1 MFVVIYT
8 PGPAWLPGK
17 SVSEQPFYREHG
29 RFMQQLFFADKRLI
43 MGGPFLDNQGG
54 LGILDVANEA
64 QALEIL
70 ARDPAVLAQF
80 LEAHV
85 HPWHVAFNRYPAQR
99 SQSGA

>member
-1 MFVVIYT
+1 MFLLCIVIQERMVQVAST
-8 PGPAWLPGK
+8 
-17 SVSEQPFYREHG
+17 
-29 RFMQQLFFADKRLI
+29 
-43 MGGPFLDNQGG
+43 GPFLDNQGG

-70 ARDPAVLAQF
+70 AHDPAVLAQF

-85 HPWHVAFNRYPAQR
+85 HPWHVAFNRYPAQS